1 MNAPLFKAVPQ
12 SLGATTNGETTFEF
26 LQRGGRTEAIE
37 IRQWIEDWFRE
48 YPDNDREEL
57 RKRLQSKKFTKFMG
71 AYFELQVYSVLR
83 RLVWCLVNSF
93 NNAGDGVNDGISGL
107 GPTKRLG
114 MLIVQVEVISY
125 GFLQSDHGAVGASA

>member
-1 MNAPLFKAVPQ
+1 MH
-12 SLGATTNGETTFEF
+12 GWET
-26 LQRGGRTEAIE
+26 R
-37 IRQWIEDWFRE
+37 
-48 YPDNDREEL
+48 
-57 RKRLQSKKFTKFMG
+57 M
-71 AYFELQVYSVLR
+71 VLR
-83 RLVWCLVNSF
+83 YYLVWYLVNSF